1 MDNPLPWRPF
11 FLRCKAAKE
20 GPNNATNE
28 HVMRLNYETV
38 LVGRRV
44 VLVPY
49 RPEHLPTYHGWM
61 ADPHLLEMTGS
72 EPLSMEEEIA
82 MQEEWRDDDKKC
94 TFIVLDREACVDLP
108 PPVAVENGA
117 KVEQDDGG
125 GKIDDGE
132 NSHDRGTPS
141 CCCPTPA
148 AGGADLHVAPDF
160 VEKNL
165 GAMVG
170 DVNLFLS
177 EEEPD
182 TDDENDDVCVGN
194 NTSSAASVSSSSQH
208 AAESNPRQQIHMQ
221 AELDIMIAEESARG
235 KGMGSEASLI
245 MLWYG
250 AHRLKI
256 RRFFAKIKKEN
267 DASKGLFEHR
277 LGFREIAFA
286 ECFGEHEYE
295 RREECSEDMADKLQ
309 KELGFEV
316 GECNCKLVD

>member
-1 MDNPLPWRPF
+1 
-11 FLRCKAAKE
+11 
-20 GPNNATNE
+20 
-28 HVMRLNYETV
+28 MRLNYETV

-49 RPEHLPTYHGWM
+49 RPEHLPTYHKWM
-61 ADPHLLEMTGS
+61 QDPHLLEMTGS
-72 EPLSMEEEIA
+72 EPLSMEEEVA
-82 MQEEWRDDDKKC
+82 MQKEWRDDDMKC
-94 TFIVLDREACVDLP
+94 TFIVLDREACVGLP
-108 PPVAVENGA
+108 PIAGQNGAEVGDGGKDNGDEENGN
-117 KVEQDDGG
+117 
-125 GKIDDGE
+125 GKE
-132 NSHDRGTPS
+132 TPS
-141 CCCPTPA
+141 CPTPA
-148 AGGADLHVAPDF
+148 AGVADLAPDF

-165 GAMVG
+165 DAMVG

-182 TDDENDDVCVGN
+182 TDDENDDACVGN
-194 NTSSAASVSSSSQH
+194 SITSAASSATAQH
-208 AAESNPRQQIHMQ
+208 EESNPQQQIHMQ

-235 KGMGSEASLI
+235 KGMGSEASRI

-250 AHRLKI
+250 AHQLKI

-277 LGFREIAFA
+277 LCFKEIAFV

-295 RREECSEDMADKLQ
+295 RREECSEDMVNKLQ

-316 GECNCKLVD
+316 GECNCKLVE